1 MLVLSSGR
9 VVGVVILLLGVAVLL
24 FAQNKPPL
32 VSKQSSASSPAEQTP
47 PGAPPLVQVPGAVPR
62 VPPPAPAAPVAPPP
76 PPAPE
81 AGQAVPPAPP
91 GGPLPPP
98 APVVSVDLSKAPLA
112 VQTAGRARPYL
123 SVSSSWATRGP
134 RGEVD
139 LKTALVYE
147 GLAVAILHFDPQTGQ
162 VLPKGYH
169 SWAFQQA
176 VSAQDVA
183 KRAQE
188 ILGNLEVL
196 SGAEYREPEACWVVP
211 LAYQGRIVAEL
222 RVSYDG
228 TGIVPDIPATQ
239 EMQTYGK

>member
-1 MLVLSSGR
+1 MFASPSGR
-9 VVGVVILLLGVAVLL
+9 VLGVLILLLGVAALL

-32 VSKQSSASSPAEQTP
+32 VTRQSSVSSPAEPTP
-47 PGAPPLVQVPGAVPR
+47 PGAPPLVQVPGTVPQ
-62 VPPPAPAAPVAPPP
+62 VPTPAPVAPPP

-91 GGPLPPP
+91 GGPVPPP

-147 GLAVAILHFDPQTGQ
+147 GSAVAILHFDPQTGQ

-196 SGAEYREPEACWVVP
+196 NGAEYREPEACWVVP

-239 EMQTYGK
+239 EMQAYGK